1 MSDQELNMIIGG
13 AGISGSIINAI
24 SRLLNTLY
32 DLGRAVGSVIRR
44 GRKGITC

>member
-1 MSDQELNMIIGG
+1 MKDEELAN
-13 AGISGSIINAI
+13 ISGGLNGTIINAI

-44 GRKGITC
+44 GRKGTTC